1 MPDRAS
7 PLRSLVIP
15 ALVVSLLGPACAM
28 AAELRALEG
37 RLDAIRERH
46 GVAGFAFAIVQGDGS
61 VSLGGGGLAEREPAR
76 PVGPEVVW
84 RVGSI
89 TKSVTAIA
97 TLIAARRTGFDLD
110 DPVARWVPDP
120 PFTNRWESTHPVRIA
135 HLLEHTAGLLDL
147 SRREFDSSDPAPLS
161 LEQAFAVD
169 PGARV
174 VQWQPGVHSS
184 YSNQG
189 AGIAALVIERKTG
202 LSFDDFV
209 QTEVL
214 QRLGMKDAGLR
225 LDPRTKDRLARGYD
239 RDGRSPMPYWHVLF
253 RAFGGLNATTAD
265 MGRYVSWLLRPA
277 SVPILTPEE
286 LSRLETP
293 ATTLSARSGLRYGYA
308 LGLYQYVH
316 EGILWTGH
324 GGDAD
329 GYLSRLGYVRDAGI
343 GYFLVINAFNGEAL
357 EEMQETL
364 ESALT
369 KDLPRKPVPAPVALS
384 SEALQSLAGCYAAA
398 TRRFN
403 WTTEDVDQVLAVR
416 VENGHLVARNPMGRE
431 RHWYP
436 VNARHFRRHDEPV
449 ATLAFVD
456 DEAGTRHV
464 QGDMGNLVRTKS
476 DTTEPCPPPP

>member
-1 MPDRAS
+1 MPDSAS
-7 PLRSLVIP
+7 PLCRSVIRVVAASLLSTAPAMALDLP
-15 ALVVSLLGPACAM
+15 AL
-28 AAELRALEG
+28 EQ
-37 RLDAIRERH
+37 RLDTIREKH
-46 GVAGFAFAIVQGDGS
+46 GVAGFAFAVVQAGS
-61 VSLGGGGLAEREPAR
+61 AVSLGGGGLADREPAR
-76 PVGPEVVW
+76 PVGPDIVW
-84 RVGSI
+84 RVGSV
-89 TKSVTAIA
+89 TKSFTGIA
-97 TLIAARRTGFDLD
+97 TLIAARQTGFDLN

-120 PFTNRWESTHPVRIA
+120 PYTNRWENTHPVRIG

-189 AGIAALVIERKTG
+189 AGIVSLVVERKTG
-202 LSFDDFV
+202 RPFDEFM

-214 QRLGMKDAGLR
+214 ARLGMRDASLR

-265 MGRYVSWLLRPA
+265 MGRYVSWLLRPE
-277 SVPILTPEE
+277 SVPLLTADE
-286 LSRLETP
+286 LARLETP
-293 ATTLSARSGLRYGYA
+293 LTTLSARSGLRYGYG

-329 GYLSRLGYVRDAGI
+329 GYLSRLGYVRDAGV
-343 GYFLVINAFNGEAL
+343 GYFLVINAYNGEAL

-369 KDLPRKPVPAPVALS
+369 ADVPRVPVPPPAPIPDQ
-384 SEALQSLAGCYAAA
+384 ALQSLAGCYAAA

-416 VENGHLVARNPMGRE
+416 VEDGHLVARNPMGRE

-436 VNARHFRRHDEPV
+436 VNERHFRRKNEPV
-449 ATLAFVD
+449 ATLAFVE
-456 DEAGTRHV
+456 DESGGHYV
-464 QGDMGNLVRTKS
+464 QGDMGNLVRTRA
-476 DTTEPCPPPP
+476 DPTEPCPPPP